1 MTHEF
6 VPRLQ
11 RGNARR
17 LRRDQTDVER
27 KLWRYLR
34 ANRFEGLRFK
44 RQAPMG
50 RYIVDFVSHEA
61 KVVVELDGGQHGF
74 HTQAE
79 RDRVR
84 DVWLGSR
91 GYTVLRFWNLEVKRN
106 FYGVL
111 TAIEDAV
118 KSRAPLSS
126 ALSRED
132 ANEPGRRPTL
142 LSDASGIDAASI
154 ETRP

>member
-1 MTHEF
+1 MPHEF
-6 VPRLQ
+6 VPRLH
-11 RGNARR
+11 RGSARR

-34 ANRFEGLRFK
+34 ANRFDGLRFK

-50 RYIVDFVSHEA
+50 RYIVDFVCHEA

-79 RDRVR
+79 QDRLRDA
-84 DVWLGSR
+84 WLGSR

-118 KSRAPLSS
+118 RSRAPLSS
-126 ALSRED
+126 ALAREEPK
-132 ANEPGRRPTL
+132 EPGRRP
-142 LSDASGIDAASI
+142 SSSGDASGIDAGPT